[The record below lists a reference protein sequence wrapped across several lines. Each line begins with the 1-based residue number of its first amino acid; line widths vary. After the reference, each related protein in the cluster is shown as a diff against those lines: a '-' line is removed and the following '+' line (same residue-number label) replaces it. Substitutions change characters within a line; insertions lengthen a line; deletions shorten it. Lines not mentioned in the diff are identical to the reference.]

1 MLKKLNG
8 FKQTAEAKKVMA
20 QIENRAKGAALF
32 LNPVQNKPTSQN
44 PSL

>member
-8 FKQTAEAKKVMA
+8 FKQTAEALKVKSE
-20 QIENRAKGAALF
+20 IENRVKGVAF
-32 LNPVQNKPTSQN
+32 FPNPVQNKPAPQN

>member
-8 FKQTAEAKKVMA
+8 FRQTAEAAKVIT
-20 QIENRAKGAALF
+20 QIENRAKGALLF
-32 LNPVQNKPTSQN
+32 PNPVQNKPGSK